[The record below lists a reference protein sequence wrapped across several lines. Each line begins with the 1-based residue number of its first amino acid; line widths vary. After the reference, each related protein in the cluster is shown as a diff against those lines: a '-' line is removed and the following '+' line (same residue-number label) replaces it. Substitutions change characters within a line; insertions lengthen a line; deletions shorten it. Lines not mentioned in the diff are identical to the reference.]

1 MLKSNRSSHLA
12 PLITRLQ
19 GWGYDISAVKP
30 VAKVVE
36 KLDSATLSLI
46 ERLVHDLT
54 QLNGC
59 SHDLRNQVNTL
70 TGERDI
76 EKQLL
81 DRLRGENQRLLRE
94 NSELRAQV
102 EKRVTPEIVAEC
114 QVSPSGQT
122 GEEQVQQWRA
132 QSIHQLQ
139 ELEIMNQ
146 ALRSTLNLQTFAPP
160 TVDEKAAGQMTISKP
175 LEPPAEPVSPPAPKP
190 KSTSVENQKKLELIR
205 VAETRCKKV
214 EEELQKLKDGHSALQ
229 EQLASTKLEISSKN
243 REIQELQSANR
254 KALLNE
260 AKEHL
265 SVCKGISFLRSDLE
279 SIASELLFL
288 QQIHEKEKEENRL
301 SFPNTTLDPTCKQ
314 HIEYVLRESNLEQ
327 KVNSIKGFISNL
339 DQKEKELVKDMNG
352 LDTQLGLVDSERT
365 QLRNLLDELSKD
377 FPSGIMALA
386 VIPEEMRR
394 KHLERPS
401 FPDEDKSSAVHQQRF
416 TKMML
421 SIKGKESIQR
431 SLEKVEQL
439 KAKLDDLESA
449 MVDHETTVEA
459 LRAELSKKNEQLG
472 FITDEKVAGEEALAA
487 SQLECNQLATLIR
500 EIDGSMAQLTS
511 ALAARTVERDR
522 TSQETE
528 ARITAEQEV
537 QKKCNSLVRELE
549 EIRWKYSQ
557 LQGDHSGCSR
567 SREESSLKV
576 ADTTSQLQLCMRR
589 LETAER
595 DVEQLKTLIT
605 QLDSTREELVDKL
618 KNTFADQQMAEQ
630 RVAAM
635 DMEIR
640 RLSQDYAE
648 RTGEVN
654 HLCGLLDAVGKER
667 DHLQIEASAQAER
680 IIQMNDENGQ
690 LQTEM
695 HFVKRNLQTAEHRLQ
710 SGQNLIQQAEAE
722 IVSLKSQLSME
733 EDTKKNLDERLGTKT
748 SQLNAIKDL
757 LQVSNSDIQMLKT
770 EILQVVAER
779 ENVLN
784 ELRDVNS
791 KLQYC
796 EQMLCVKEKEE
807 GEIMKMCRDLSE
819 ENQQLRVQIVDRD
832 NQLQSQRY
840 QVQSLE
846 EAFQRSQA
854 QVKTLDD
861 ENLRF
866 NSDLK
871 ALERQGDLMSRSLA
885 QQSGL
890 LNDYQNEKVALMGQ
904 LNAMKGA
911 TADLEAKNSAAKRDL
926 AALEAK
932 QQHVNDMFAESQ
944 KQEREAITSRYEQ
957 EHERV
962 RELEQLLTCLRAQE
976 HHLELESKEAGTK
989 IAMMRDRLISL
1000 EDQVQTL
1007 QITRDAQNQEIMRLQ
1022 ASLNTKETEERL
1034 RGRPVASSPSLS
1046 SHSMDMQFHQNAADI
1061 AGSKAKIHDL
1071 EMKNFSLTGDLSKT
1085 ANLYKDCFSQLQK
1098 AETQNLEVR
1107 REYDHAISLLSKVD
1121 EDRVQLQRKCLELVA
1136 AADRAHQ
1143 QKSCTPTHRDSKQA
1157 DASRDIDAL
1166 QKECHR
1172 LKQESNLTSTSSES
1186 SRLAGSWQ

>member
-944 KQEREAITSRYEQ
+944 KEREAITSRYEQ

>member
-401 FPDEDKSSAVHQQRF
+401 FPQDEDKSSAVHQQRF

-522 TSQETE
+522 ETE

>member
-401 FPDEDKSSAVHQQRF
+401 FPQDEDKSSAVHQQRF

-667 DHLQIEASAQAER
+667 DHLQI
-680 IIQMNDENGQ
+680 
-690 LQTEM
+690 
-695 HFVKRNLQTAEHRLQ
+695 
-710 SGQNLIQQAEAE
+710 E

>member
-522 TSQETE
+522 ETE

-944 KQEREAITSRYEQ
+944 KEREAITSRYEQ

>member
-175 LEPPAEPVSPPAPKP
+175 LAEPVSPPAPKP

-944 KQEREAITSRYEQ
+944 KEREAITSRYEQ

>member
-1 MLKSNRSSHLA
+1 MGFLK
-12 PLITRLQ
+12 
-19 GWGYDISAVKP
+19 
-30 VAKVVE
+30 
-36 KLDSATLSLI
+36 
-46 ERLVHDLT
+46 
-54 QLNGC
+54 
-59 SHDLRNQVNTL
+59 
-70 TGERDI
+70 
-76 EKQLL
+76 
-81 DRLRGENQRLLRE
+81 
-94 NSELRAQV
+94 
-102 EKRVTPEIVAEC
+102 
-114 QVSPSGQT
+114 
-122 GEEQVQQWRA
+122 
-132 QSIHQLQ
+132 
-139 ELEIMNQ
+139 
-146 ALRSTLNLQTFAPP
+146 
-160 TVDEKAAGQMTISKP
+160 
-175 LEPPAEPVSPPAPKP
+175 
-190 KSTSVENQKKLELIR
+190 
-205 VAETRCKKV
+205 
-214 EEELQKLKDGHSALQ
+214 
-229 EQLASTKLEISSKN
+229 
-243 REIQELQSANR
+243 
-254 KALLNE
+254 
-260 AKEHL
+260 
-265 SVCKGISFLRSDLE
+265 
-279 SIASELLFL
+279 
-288 QQIHEKEKEENRL
+288 
-301 SFPNTTLDPTCKQ
+301 
-314 HIEYVLRESNLEQ
+314 
-327 KVNSIKGFISNL
+327 
-339 DQKEKELVKDMNG
+339 
-352 LDTQLGLVDSERT
+352 
-365 QLRNLLDELSKD
+365 
-377 FPSGIMALA
+377 
-386 VIPEEMRR
+386 
-394 KHLERPS
+394 
-401 FPDEDKSSAVHQQRF
+401 
-416 TKMML
+416 
-421 SIKGKESIQR
+421 
-431 SLEKVEQL
+431 
-439 KAKLDDLESA
+439 
-449 MVDHETTVEA
+449 
-459 LRAELSKKNEQLG
+459 
-472 FITDEKVAGEEALAA
+472 
-487 SQLECNQLATLIR
+487 
-500 EIDGSMAQLTS
+500 
-511 ALAARTVERDR
+511 

-944 KQEREAITSRYEQ
+944 KEREAITSRYEQ